1 MNYNSKCPT
10 PPMGWNSYY
19 TVNCDP
25 SEELLLDAADRL
37 VDLGLRD
44 AGYVY
49 LNLDDGWLEPER
61 DANGRLVSRDAIFPH
76 GMKYVTD
83 YIHSKGL
90 KAGTYLG
97 CGLKTWNGD
106 AGSLGHEYEDAKQI
120 AEWGFDYLKYDRHPM
135 AEDGPRDTMSEYIKM
150 GMALRDCGRDI
161 VYNLCEHGTTKP
173 WLWASVA
180 GSLWR
185 IGPDIRDSFAN
196 GIPNGRGILDIV
208 DLVGAE
214 ASNYTH
220 SGGFNDPDML
230 MVGMRA
236 QSDWA
241 GQGMTDTEYKTN
253 FALWCFMAAPLLIG
267 ADLRKITQPYVDIL
281 TNPRLIAI
289 NQDPMAMPA
298 KRLSTE
304 WFGRELWGRQLSD
317 FRWGVLILNRSWGP
331 QDYGFEW
338 KELDISPEVPMKVTD
353 EWTGEVLAENVRG
366 SFTVHAESHEA
377 RVLTITPML

>member
-1 MNYNSKCPT
+1 
-10 PPMGWNSYY
+10 MGWNSYY

-25 SEELLLDAADRL
+25 TEELLLDAADRL

-61 DANGRLVSRDAIFPH
+61 DENGKLVSRSNVFPH

-83 YIHSKGL
+83 YIHAKGL

-106 AGSLGHEYEDAKQI
+106 AGSLGYEYSDAKQI

-135 AEDGPRDTMSEYIKM
+135 EEDGPRDTMSEYLKM

-173 WLWASVA
+173 WLWAHVA

-185 IGPDIRDSFAN
+185 IGPDIRDSFAS
-196 GIPNGRGILDIV
+196 GIPNGRGILDII

-220 SGGFNDPDML
+220 PGCFNDPDML
-230 MVGMRA
+230 MVGMSA
-236 QSDWA
+236 QTDWA
-241 GQGMTDTEYKTN
+241 GEGMTATEYRTN
-253 FALWCFMAAPLLIG
+253 FALWCFLAAPLLIG
-267 ADLRKITQPYVDIL
+267 ADLRRITPEYVEVL
-281 TNPRLIAI
+281 KNPRLIAI
-289 NQDPMAMPA
+289 NQDPLVMPA
-298 KRLSTE
+298 KRISTE
-304 WFGRELWGRQLSD
+304 WFGRELWGRQLSN
-317 FRWGVLILNRSWGP
+317 FRWGVLLLNRSWQP
-331 QDYGFEW
+331 KDYGFKWE
-338 KELDISPEVPMKVTD
+338 ELNISPEVPMKVTN
-353 EWTGEVLAENVRG
+353 EWTGEVLAENVKG
-366 SFTVHAESHEA
+366 EFSVHLEYHEA
-377 RVLTITPML
+377 AVLTLTPML